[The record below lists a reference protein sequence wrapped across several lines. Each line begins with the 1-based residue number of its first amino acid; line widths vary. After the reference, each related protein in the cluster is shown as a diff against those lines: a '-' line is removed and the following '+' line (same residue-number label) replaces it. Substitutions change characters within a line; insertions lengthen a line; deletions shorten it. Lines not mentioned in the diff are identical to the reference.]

1 MGSVDQPDEGL
12 APIVVTYA
20 GVVHAE
26 LPDERARSFV
36 ASLQRDTEVALGS
49 LLPQI
54 LAEGGQVCLDVPPDF
69 GEADVFVHGLSPA
82 LMQAVLAIV

>member
-1 MGSVDQPDEGL
+1 MATDDHPDEGL

-20 GVVHAE
+20 G
-26 LPDERARSFV
+26 LTRDEHT
-36 ASLQRDTEVALGS
+36 DEVARALVAAKQREVEAALAA

-54 LAEGGQVCLDVPPDF
+54 LAERGQVRVEVPADHGDPDI
-69 GEADVFVHGLSPA
+69 FVHGMSAA